1 MVEQGAASTSDAN
14 SPELGQTSQVSLGHS
29 LSKAALT
36 ADTRGGTQATL
47 TADQLATNSEVPTT
61 PSRSV
66 IYQNDLQSHESTGLN
81 EYNFIIAKR
90 YKSETEK
97 SRDM

>member
-1 MVEQGAASTSDAN
+1 MVEQDAALTSDAN

-47 TADQLATNSEVPTT
+47 VPTADQLATNSEVPTT

-66 IYQNDLQSHESTGLN
+66 IYQNDLQSHESTGLRN
-81 EYNFIIAKR
+81 
-90 YKSETEK
+90 TTLL
-97 SRDM
+97 